1 MVLFTLLEKA
11 NSLVLILYK
20 IMKKLWKA
28 FDQKKQRNK
37 AVVESEQGNHLW
49 VFFFFSI
56 WLRGVLVVA
65 GGLLSCSSQAA

>member
-49 VFFFFSI
+49 VFFFFFN
-56 WLRGVLVVA
+56 LVA
-65 GGLLSCSSQAA
+65 WGLSCGRWAP

>member
-1 MVLFTLLEKA
+1 MQDKYNKKQWSIMVLFTLLQKA

-28 FDQKKQRNK
+28 FDQNKQRNK

-49 VFFFFSI
+49 VFFFFQFGYVGS
-56 WLRGVLVVA
+56 
-65 GGLLSCSSQAA
+65 